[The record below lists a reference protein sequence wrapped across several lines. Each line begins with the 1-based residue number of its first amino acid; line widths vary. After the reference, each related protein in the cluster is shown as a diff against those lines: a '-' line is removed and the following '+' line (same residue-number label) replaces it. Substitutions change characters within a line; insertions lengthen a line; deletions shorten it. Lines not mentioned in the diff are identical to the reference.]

1 MKTISSL
8 KSVFTI
14 SITYASFIRRFFI
27 GIIHLAKN
35 GQWIL
40 FNSPLELTTNKENG
54 SIINLGSNLSAII
67 VKFKRVDMSTNPLC
81 LIQKPITRFALNGMG
96 QVFYKIKSIYSSIQK
111 GINVALLVCTS
122 K

>member
-14 SITYASFIRRFFI
+14 SITYASFARRFFI

-67 VKFKRVDMSTNPLC
+67 VKFKWVDISTNPL
-81 LIQKPITRFALNGMG
+81 
-96 QVFYKIKSIYSSIQK
+96 
-111 GINVALLVCTS
+111 
-122 K
+122 